1 MSNNIVKIPAN
12 ESAPYSQAKNKIS
25 FTIPEGMLCD
35 LSRSYVAIDTDVTTT
50 ETAGNKSVYNV
61 MTTITD
67 DNDNDCYQNVA
78 LVKHASMDAS
88 QVGMI
93 ESLRDVNLRAV
104 TQNQYTQDENDKIED
119 RVMATEQTHEYNDFP
134 VSPYR
139 VLKSEGDL
147 ATIGSSEEIS
157 HELKIP
163 LKDIYGVAY
172 NKVFD
177 TSKYGQT
184 KMKMEFNFAKLE
196 TEQYGDRADVIW
208 TKDSA
213 FKGSMLKLD
222 NATVGAQSVGRATD
236 DRQLS
241 TLLVY
246 DSVEESPFYLNQ
258 KLQVR
263 FRQGATG
270 GAGVLQ
276 AAVDNCI
283 IQRIDHN
290 DGTNG
295 TVAGTLTLFFDTQ
308 LVAALPAGHA
318 IFTCDLVADG
328 QPTFRGTN
336 AATITRN
343 INSLD
348 LVLNTYPN
356 PAAVTVPEKLSYF
369 TYMSEIDNGNGNNP
383 HRKNYT
389 IPAEAVSVMVAFP
402 TQNDGINSKLAYSSY
417 RIMYDNEFEC
427 DRDVEKGKQ
436 LNYYM
441 ISRYFADNERPLKSL
456 LEKRRSAIAADSANI
471 VNDNNAIF
479 SVSPQTAMPKQLNIE
494 IGGTAVNRLH
504 IYSKVPRT
512 I

>member
-1 MSNNIVKIPAN
+1 MSNNIVKIPADT
-12 ESAPYSQAKNKIS
+12 AGPFTQARNKIS
-25 FTIPEGMLCD
+25 FTIPEGLMCD
-35 LSRSYVAIDTDVTTT
+35 LSKSYIAINTDISTTD
-50 ETAGNKSVYNV
+50 TAGTKSVYNV
-61 MTTITD
+61 CTTIAD
-67 DNDNDCYQNVA
+67 DVDNDVYQNVA

-104 TQNQYTQDENDKIED
+104 THNQYTQDENDKIED
-119 RVMATEQTHEYNDFP
+119 RVMATNQTHEYNDFP

-147 ATIGSSEEIS
+147 AVIGSSEEIS

-163 LKDIYGVAY
+163 LKDIYGIAY
-172 NKVFD
+172 NKVYD

-184 KMKMEFNFAKLE
+184 KMKMEFNFGKLSA
-196 TEQYGDRADVIW
+196 EQHGDQGDVIW
-208 TKDSA
+208 LKDAA
-213 FKGSMLKLD
+213 FKGSMLKLTNGTA
-222 NATVGAQSVGRATD
+222 NAQTVGRATD

-241 TLLVY
+241 TLIAY
-246 DSVEESPFYLNQ
+246 DSVEESPFYLGQ
-258 KLQVR
+258 KLEVR
-263 FRQGATG
+263 FRIGVSG
-270 GAGVLQ
+270 GVGTLQ
-276 AAVDNCI
+276 AAIPNCI

-308 LVAALPAGHA
+308 LVAALPAGSA
-318 IFTCDLVADG
+318 VFTCDAAADG
-328 QPTFRGTN
+328 QPTFRGTDAGSVN
-336 AATITRN
+336 QS

-356 PAAVTVPEKLSYF
+356 PSAVQVPDKLSYF
-369 TYMSEIDNGNGNNP
+369 TYFSEQDNANGNNP

-402 TQNDGINSKLAYSSY
+402 AANDSINSKLAYSSY
-417 RIMYDNEFEC
+417 RIMYDNEFEV
-427 DRDVEKGKQ
+427 DRDVEKDKQ

-441 ISRYFADNERPLKSL
+441 TSRYFADHERPLKSL
-456 LEKRRSAIAADSANI
+456 LEKRRNGLAADSANI
-471 VNDNNAIF
+471 AVANNAIF
-479 SVSPQTAMPKQLNIE
+479 SVSPQTPMSKQMNLE
-494 IGGTAVNRLH
+494 INGVAVNRLH

>member
-1 MSNNIVKIPAN
+1 MSNNIIKIPCDT
-12 ESAPYSQAKNKIS
+12 SGPYTQAKNKIS
-25 FTIPEGMLCD
+25 FTIPEGMIAD
-35 LSRSYVAIDTDVTTT
+35 LSRSYIAINTDLTTT
-50 ETAGNKSVYNV
+50 DTAGTKSVYNV
-61 MTTITD
+61 TATITD
-67 DNDNDCYQNVA
+67 DNNNDCYQNVA

-104 TQNQYTQDENDKIED
+104 THNQYTQDENDKIED

-147 ATIGSSEEIS
+147 AVIGSSEEIS

-163 LKDIYGVAY
+163 LKDIYGIAY
-172 NKVFD
+172 NKIYD

-184 KMKMEFNFAKLE
+184 KMKMEFNFGKLSA
-196 TEQYGDRADVIW
+196 EQYGGQGDVIW
-208 TKDSA
+208 TKDNA

-222 NATVGAQSVGRATD
+222 NATAGAQSVGRATD

-246 DSVEESPFYLNQ
+246 DSVEESPFYLGQ

-276 AAVDNCI
+276 AAIDNCI

-290 DGTNG
+290 ET
-295 TVAGTLTLFFDTQ
+295 GTLTLFFDTQ
-308 LVAALPAGHA
+308 LVAALQAGDA
-318 IFTCDLVADG
+318 LFTCDLAVDG
-328 QPTFRGTN
+328 QPSFRGTY
-336 AATITRN
+336 AATITNN

-356 PAAVTVPEKLSYF
+356 PSAVQVPDKLSYF
-369 TYMSEIDNGNGNNP
+369 TFLSEIDNANANNP

-402 TQNDGINSKLAYSSY
+402 TANDGINSSLAYTSY
-417 RIMYDNEFEC
+417 RIMYDNEFEV

-441 ISRYFADNERPLKSL
+441 TSRYFADHERPLKSL
-456 LEKRRSAIAADSANI
+456 LEKRRNGITADNNNI
-471 VNDNNAIF
+471 PTDNNAIF
-479 SVSPQTAMPKQLNIE
+479 SVSPQTPMSKQMNLE
-494 IGGTAVNRLH
+494 INGVAVNRLH

>member
-1 MSNNIVKIPAN
+1 MSNNIVKIPCN

-25 FTIPEGMLCD
+25 FTIPEGMLVD
-35 LSRSYVAIDTDVTTT
+35 LSRSYIAINTDISTTD
-50 ETAGNKSVYNV
+50 TAGNKSVYNV
-61 MTTITD
+61 STIISD
-67 DNDNDCYQNVA
+67 DVNNDVYQNVA

-104 TQNQYTQDENDKIED
+104 THNQYTQDENDKIED
-119 RVMATEQTHEYNDFP
+119 RVMATNQTHEYNDFP
-134 VSPYR
+134 VSAYR

-147 ATIGSSEEIS
+147 AVIGSSEEIS

-163 LKDIYGVAY
+163 LKDIYGIAY
-172 NKVFD
+172 NKVYD

-184 KMKMEFNFAKLE
+184 KMKMEFNFGKLT
-196 TEQYGDRADVIW
+196 TEQHGDQGDVMW
-208 TKDSA
+208 AKDAA
-213 FKGSMLKLD
+213 FKGSILKLTNGTP
-222 NATVGAQSVGRATD
+222 NAQTVGRATD

-241 TLLVY
+241 TLIVY
-246 DSVEESPFYLNQ
+246 DSVEESPFYLGQ
-258 KLQVR
+258 KLEVR
-263 FRQGATG
+263 FRTGVSG
-270 GAGVLQ
+270 GAGTLQ
-276 AAVDNCI
+276 AAIPNCI

-318 IFTCDLVADG
+318 IFTCDVAADG
-328 QPTFRGTN
+328 QPTFRGTD
-336 AATITRN
+336 AGSVTQS

-356 PAAVTVPEKLSYF
+356 PSAVQVPDKLSYF
-369 TYMSEIDNGNGNNP
+369 TYMSEIDNANGNNP

-402 TQNDGINSKLAYSSY
+402 AANDSINSKLAYSSY

-427 DRDVEKGKQ
+427 DRDVEKDKQ

-441 ISRYFADNERPLKSL
+441 TSRYFADHERPLKSL
-456 LEKRRSAIAADSANI
+456 LEKRRNGLAADNAN
-471 VNDNNAIF
+471 VAVDNNAIF
-479 SVSPQTAMPKQLNIE
+479 SVSPQTPMPKQMNIE
-494 IGGTAVNRLH
+494 IGGVAVNRIH
-504 IYSKVPRT
+504 IYSKVPRS

>member
-12 ESAPYSQAKNKIS
+12 ESAPYSQTKNKIS
-25 FTIPEGMLCD
+25 FTIPEGMLVD
-35 LSRSYVAIDTDVTTT
+35 LSRSYIAVNTDISTTD
-50 ETAGNKSVYNV
+50 TAGTKSVYNV
-61 MTTITD
+61 CTMIAD
-67 DNDNDCYQNVA
+67 DVDNDVYQNVA

-104 TQNQYTQDENDKIED
+104 THNQYTQDENDKIED
-119 RVMATEQTHEYNDFP
+119 RVMATNQTHEYNDFP

-147 ATIGSSEEIS
+147 AVIGSSEEIS

-163 LKDIYGVAY
+163 LKDIYGIAY
-172 NKVFD
+172 NKVYD

-184 KMKMEFNFAKLE
+184 KIKMEFNFGKLTAEQHGDQGDVMWAKDTFL
-196 TEQYGDRADVIW
+196 
-208 TKDSA
+208 
-213 FKGSMLKLD
+213 KGSLLELKNTSG
-222 NATVGAQSVGRATD
+222 NAQTVGRAAD
-236 DRQLS
+236 DAQLS
-241 TLLVY
+241 TLAVY
-246 DSVEESPFYLNQ
+246 DNPEESPFFLGQ

-263 FRQGATG
+263 VRTG
-270 GAGVLQ
+270 VTANNQAGSALQ
-276 AAVDNCI
+276 AAIDNCI

-290 DGTNG
+290 PDGT
-295 TVAGTLTLFFDTQ
+295 LKLFFDTQ
-308 LVAALPAGHA
+308 IVAALPNNSSVFTTAAGDNHA
-318 IFTCDLVADG
+318 S
-328 QPTFRGTN
+328 FRGTN
-336 AATITRN
+336 AGSVSQS

-356 PAAVTVPEKLSYF
+356 ASAVQVPDKLSYF
-369 TYMSEIDNGNGNNP
+369 TYFSEQDNANGNNP

-402 TQNDGINSKLAYSSY
+402 AANDSINSKLAYSSY

-427 DRDVEKGKQ
+427 DRDVEKGEQ

-441 ISRYFADNERPLKSL
+441 ISRYFADAERPLKSL
-456 LEKRRSAIAADSANI
+456 VEKRRNGIAADNANI
-471 VNDNNAIF
+471 AVDNNAIF
-479 SVSPQTAMPKQLNIE
+479 SVSPQTPMPKQLNLE
-494 IGGTAVNRLH
+494 INGIAVNRLH